1 MDIKEVL
8 NLKDGSVVKFTL
20 NEKEHILAVW
30 DGELFIQPTGVLAT
44 NLFLL
49 KTLIIS
55 SNAKLVHPSACG
67 EPFTNKTFIKQIPFL
82 FFTFNFIFF
91 IYSFIF
97 FINR

>member
-20 NEKEHILAVW
+20 NEREHILAVW

-49 KTLIIS
+49 KTLVDIEYE
-55 SNAKLVHPSACG
+55 L
-67 EPFTNKTFIKQIPFL
+67 IKEGDC
-82 FFTFNFIFF
+82 
-91 IYSFIF
+91 YD
-97 FINR
+97 